1 MPAESI
7 PQWKLIADKLD
18 ALVSGPTDTQ
28 RALAEALGIDL
39 PSQAPAPVA
48 AAILRSNMSTALL
61 ETMTPAREIP
71 EVLSEIEEELGLE
84 PTTHLITGTKA
95 EVSAWFAARYM
106 VMTVRGLRSLQP
118 EPGDIVTSP
127 GWAGGDHRV
136 ISSIRSDGRVIMRR
150 HPARSAWPNHL
161 NVVARFGSEGYEAQE
176 RTVDARIRNATT
188 SRSTNFAN
196 YARLSEYELT
206 ALQPPP
212 EGIRA
217 LEELLEAGEHREE
230 PLQRVLTQYPQLLAR
245 TVVGGWRTYVVPKP
259 RLGGELVP
267 DFLILG
273 LNSVGPQW
281 VTVEIE
287 ATRHRILNRD
297 GSLSTPTRHAVGQIN
312 DWREWLT
319 TNVAYAQT
327 ELGLFGLTNRAPG
340 LVVIGRDDPSAER
353 VASRALSDEN
363 SRIAVHSWDWLLRAT
378 RNADGAPIHGTD
390 FARDNLP
397 QLTPTM
403 PLLGSTAHPVR
414 HDDLLEEFDRRDASD
429 EAS

>member
-1 MPAESI
+1 MPGEST
-7 PQWKLIADKLD
+7 PQWERIADALET
-18 ALVSGPTDTQ
+18 LVSGPTDAQ
-28 RALAEALGIDL
+28 RALAEAVDIDL
-39 PSQAPAPVA
+39 PPHAPAPVA
-48 AAILRSNMSTALL
+48 AAILRAGASAALL
-61 ETMTPAREIP
+61 ETMTPAGDIP

-84 PTTHLITGTKA
+84 PTTQLITGTRA

-106 VMTVRGLRSLQP
+106 VKTIRGLRSLQP

-127 GWAGGDHRV
+127 GWAGGERRV
-136 ISSIRSDGRVIMRR
+136 VSSIRGDGRVMMRR

-161 NVVARFGSEGYEAQE
+161 TVVARFGSGGYEALE
-176 RTVDARIRNATT
+176 RAVDAQIRNATT

-206 ALQPPP
+206 ALQPPS

-217 LEELLEAGEHREE
+217 LEELLESGEHREE
-230 PLQRVLTQYPQLLAR
+230 PLQRVLAQYPQLLAR
-245 TVVGGWRTYVVPKP
+245 TVIGGWKTYVVPKP

-267 DFLILG
+267 DFLVLG

-281 VTVEIE
+281 ATVEIE
-287 ATRHRILNRD
+287 AARHRILNQD

-327 ELGLFGLTNRAPG
+327 ELGLYGLTNRAPG
-340 LVVIGRDDPSAER
+340 LVIIGRDDPSAER

-363 SRIAVHSWDWLLRAT
+363 SRIAVHSWDWLLRVA
-378 RNADGAPIHGTD
+378 RNAGAAAMHGSD
-390 FARDNLP
+390 FARENLRLLAP
-397 QLTPTM
+397 PS
-403 PLLGSTAHPVR
+403 PSLGSNEPAIGF
-414 HDDLLEEFDRRDASD
+414 DDLLEEIDDMELPD